1 MSATSGAQ
9 APMLRHIFGFRLAEE
24 TNKDKFDLQRW
35 LSHQSESYIRVDT
48 IPTEEI
54 ASGHV
59 EKF

>member
-1 MSATSGAQ
+1 
-9 APMLRHIFGFRLAEE
+9 MLRHIFGFRLAEE